1 MQFDLIVEQAK
12 IYDGTGRRAY
22 RADVGVQGDKITEI
36 GRLTDAEANRRIDA
50 SGLALCPGFIDVHS
64 HADFTIVREDHSKR
78 MEPLVRQGITTF
90 VGGNCGVSFA
100 PIGEENRDF
109 AMAFYDMFIGE
120 DPEPI
125 IHWSGFGEMLDTVE
139 KQGSLLNFAVLA
151 PHGILR
157 MNAMGSSRELAS
169 WRDLKHMKTQLER
182 CFEEGAIGMS
192 TGLQYFPGS
201 QSDTRELIELGHTI
215 HQYGGVFTSH
225 LRSYNSDTLGKAVDE
240 VFAVCR
246 EAEIPVQM
254 SHMFWVPNFPW
265 PINRVMDG
273 IVALGSDFFNRMP
286 IDLPLDTGLRPI
298 LDLTGK
304 RIEDG
309 YPIGMDAMPTS
320 AGFTHLIAFFPP
332 WVLDGTRE
340 EITERLRDPQTRK
353 KILHDIE
360 TGNSKWPHREGNS
373 WSMNFFKVMGWSSV
387 FVMSVVSEKNQHL
400 IGKNFVEIGKEQG
413 KHPFDAVCDLLL
425 DEDGRVLIFETATYP
440 GDAFIELS
448 LKGTLVDPNVS
459 IVTDTILIG
468 YGRPSHI
475 YYDCFPKFL
484 RNYSLDGKGIP
495 LREAIRKCTSLPA
508 KQLQIKNRGKV
519 EKGYHADL
527 VLFDPKTIRSNS
539 TTEAPDQYPDGIEY
553 VAINGQVVLD
563 PNGFHDEKLHGQ
575 VIRR

>member
-1 MQFDLIVEQAK
+1 MQFDLIVEQAD

-22 RADVGVQGDKITEI
+22 RADVGVKGEKITEI
-36 GRLTDAEANRRIDA
+36 GRLSDAEADRRINA
-50 SGLALCPGFIDVHS
+50 RGLALSPGFIDVHS

-78 MEPLVRQGITTF
+78 LEPLVRQGITTF

-109 AMAFYDMFIGE
+109 AMAFFDMFIGE

-125 IHWSGFGEMLDTVE
+125 IHWSGFGEMLDAVE

-169 WRDLKHMKTQLER
+169 RRDLKHMKKQLSQ
-182 CFEEGAIGMS
+182 CLEEGAVGMS

-215 HQYGGVFTSH
+215 NRYGGVFTSH

-240 VFAVCR
+240 VFTVCR
-246 EAEIPVQM
+246 EAEVPVQM

-265 PINRVMDG
+265 PLNRVMDG
-273 IVALGSDFFNRMP
+273 IVALGSDFYNRLP
-286 IDLPLDTGLRPI
+286 VDVPLDTGLRPI
-298 LDLTGK
+298 LDLTAK
-304 RIEDG
+304 RIGEG

-332 WVLDGTRE
+332 WVLDGKRE
-340 EITERLRDPQTRK
+340 EITERIRDPQTRK

-360 TGNSKWPHREGNS
+360 TGDSKWPHREGNS

-387 FVMSVVSEKNQHL
+387 FVMSVISEKNQSL

-425 DEDGRVLIFETATYP
+425 EEDGRVLIFETATRP
-440 GDAFIELS
+440 GDPFIELS
-448 LKGTLVDPNVS
+448 LKGTLIDPNVS

-484 RNYSLDGKGIP
+484 RNYGLSGKGIP

-508 KQLQIKNRGKV
+508 KQLQIKNRGKI
-519 EKGYHADL
+519 EKGYFADL

-539 TTEAPDQYPDGIEY
+539 TAEAPDRDPDGIEL
-553 VAINGQVVLD
+553 VAINGKVVLD
-563 PNGFHDEKLHGQ
+563 ENGFHDEKLHGQ